1 MELTTEILR
10 AEAARFAAL
19 ESQHPEPSLFG
30 VTDGKTVGTYLKH
43 KFRSFFRGQ
52 GYQFEED
59 NSANGIDFPG
69 LLVDMKVIS
78 TDRSQSS
85 CPFKSPRQKVYG
97 LGYSLIIFVYDKTDD
112 EVAHAVNLIIANT
125 IFVAAERT
133 ADFKMTKGIRNILE
147 NEGNQDDVV
156 AFLSDSYL
164 LQDEEQLDSLAKEL
178 VKHKPEQGYL
188 NMPRQLDC
196 WSHFNHTL
204 TNNRL
209 IGAVSL

>member
-1 MELTTEILR
+1 MKLTGEILCT
-10 AEAARFAAL
+10 ESARFAAL

-43 KFRSFFRGQ
+43 KFRSFLRGQ

-78 TDRSQSS
+78 TDRPQSS

-112 EVAHAVNLIIANT
+112 EVAHVASLTIANT
-125 IFVAAERT
+125 VFVAAERT
-133 ADFKMTKGIRNILE
+133 ADFKMTKGIRDILA
-147 NEGNQDDVV
+147 NEGNQDDVA

-164 LQDEEQLDSLAKEL
+164 LQDEEQLDSLAQEL
-178 VKHKPEQGYL
+178 LKHTPEQGYL

-196 WSHFNHTL
+196 FYGL
-204 TNNRL
+204 TSNRL
-209 IGAVSL
+209 IGGLSL